1 MDDLHVVD
9 VKIARDMRL
18 VEDMRLWVVYLSN
31 GKVMHVPFFDH
42 PDELSAFTYATNRL
56 KEQSDGTNSR
66 A

>member
-1 MDDLHVVD
+1 MDGLHVVD
-9 VKIARDMRL
+9 VKRRSIFWE
-18 VEDMRLWVVYLSN
+18 VHLSD
-31 GKVMHVPFFDH
+31 GRVMHISTFSH